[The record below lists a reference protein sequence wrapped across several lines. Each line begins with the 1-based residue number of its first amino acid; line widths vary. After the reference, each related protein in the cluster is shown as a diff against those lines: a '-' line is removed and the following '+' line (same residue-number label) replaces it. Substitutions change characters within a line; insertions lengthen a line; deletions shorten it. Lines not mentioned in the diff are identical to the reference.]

1 MHKKHK
7 KGRLRSVTEGVC
19 LILLSAVCVLPFLW
33 MCGKIR
39 IKDFYL
45 LLIEEFWFYPKYW
58 YSLGI
63 AAVIGT
69 GAAVLS
75 FLAAVGLQWGNI
87 KGKKAIL
94 FLVLLLM
101 LMPLQATL
109 LPTYIG
115 LRDMHM
121 LNSPFA
127 LILPML
133 CSPFAFYLMYQYVET
148 VPTEIVEAARLET
161 SSLCKILWHAL
172 LPQVKGSVA
181 AVFVFMF
188 AEGFNM
194 VEQPLYFVKEDVL
207 RPLSVIAEEYIQGK
221 EQLLYAVGVLCLI
234 PILLLYAVYEEELSD
249 GMGRLKG

>member
-7 KGRLRSVTEGVC
+7 KGYLRSVTEGVC
-19 LILLSAVCVLPFLW
+19 LILLSVVCVLPFLW

-63 AAVIGT
+63 AAAIGT

-75 FLAAVGLQWGNI
+75 FLA
-87 KGKKAIL
+87 
-94 FLVLLLM
+94 
-101 LMPLQATL
+101 LQATL

>member
-1 MHKKHK
+1 MLNTPFC
-7 KGRLRSVTEGVC
+7 RMC
-19 LILLSAVCVLPFLW
+19 SAVSLDVRENTDKRFLPAFNRRILVLSEVLVLVRDSGGNRNRSSRFVLP
-33 MCGKIR
+33 CGSR
-39 IKDFYL
+39 SAMG
-45 LLIEEFWFYPKYW
+45 KY
-58 YSLGI
+58 
-63 AAVIGT
+63 
-69 GAAVLS
+69 
-75 FLAAVGLQWGNI
+75 
-87 KGKKAIL
+87 KRKKAIL

-172 LPQVKGSVA
+172 LPQIKGSVA

>member
-1 MHKKHK
+1 MLNTPFCRMCSADSLDVPENTVK
-7 KGRLRSVTEGVC
+7 RFLPAFNRR
-19 LILLSAVCVLPFLW
+19 IL
-33 MCGKIR
+33 
-39 IKDFYL
+39 
-45 LLIEEFWFYPKYW
+45 
-58 YSLGI
+58 
-63 AAVIGT
+63 
-69 GAAVLS
+69 VLS
-75 FLAAVGLQWGNI
+75 EILVLVRDSGGDRNRSSRFVFPCGSRAAMG
-87 KGKKAIL
+87 KYKRKKAIL

-115 LRDMHM
+115 LRDMRM

>member
-1 MHKKHK
+1 MLNTPFC
-7 KGRLRSVTEGVC
+7 RMC
-19 LILLSAVCVLPFLW
+19 SAVSLDVRENTDKRFLPAFNR
-33 MCGKIR
+33 R
-39 IKDFYL
+39 IL
-45 LLIEEFWFYPKYW
+45 
-58 YSLGI
+58 
-63 AAVIGT
+63 
-69 GAAVLS
+69 VLS
-75 FLAAVGLQWGNI
+75 EILVLVRDSGGDRNRSSRFVFPCGSRAAMG
-87 KGKKAIL
+87 KYKRKKAIL

-115 LRDMHM
+115 LRDMRM

-234 PILLLYAVYEEELSD
+234 PILLLYAVYEEELSY

>member
-1 MHKKHK
+1 M
-7 KGRLRSVTEGVC
+7 C
-19 LILLSAVCVLPFLW
+19 SAVSLDVRENTDKRFLPAFNR
-33 MCGKIR
+33 R
-39 IKDFYL
+39 IL
-45 LLIEEFWFYPKYW
+45 
-58 YSLGI
+58 
-63 AAVIGT
+63 
-69 GAAVLS
+69 VLS
-75 FLAAVGLQWGNI
+75 EILVLVRDSGGDRNRSSRFVFPCGSRAAMG
-87 KGKKAIL
+87 KYKRKKAIL

-115 LRDMHM
+115 LRDMRM

>member
-1 MHKKHK
+1 
-7 KGRLRSVTEGVC
+7 
-19 LILLSAVCVLPFLW
+19 
-33 MCGKIR
+33 
-39 IKDFYL
+39 
-45 LLIEEFWFYPKYW
+45 
-58 YSLGI
+58 
-63 AAVIGT
+63 
-69 GAAVLS
+69 
-75 FLAAVGLQWGNI
+75 
-87 KGKKAIL
+87 
-94 FLVLLLM
+94 M

-115 LRDMHM
+115 LRDMYM